1 MPMVAKGFAV
11 ELVASGIE
19 NPRAIRFAP
28 NGDLFVA
35 NSAIDEVRV
44 YQVGREEADFGDLRV
59 YVKAWR
65 VMVID
70 VRCEAA
76 KIAARIRAQRRFSH
90 ARSSRMLWPAATRTT
105 LIASSLAP
113 LSQ

>member
-1 MPMVAKGFAV
+1 MRPTKITSFFARMHKNLAKPNTSNRRKTHTNRGIPGFFTTD
-11 ELVASGIE
+11 EL
-19 NPRAIRFAP
+19 
-28 NGDLFVA
+28 
-35 NSAIDEVRV
+35 
-44 YQVGREEADFGDLRV
+44 VGREEADFGDLRV

-76 KIAARIRAQRRFSH
+76 KIAARIRAQRSFSH

-105 LIASSLAP
+105 LIASPLAP